1 MDINKALTFV
11 TRDDRWITKL
21 LIGGVLVL
29 LSFLIIPIL
38 FVQGYLV
45 HIVRNVM
52 DGAEEPLPE
61 WEQWGKLLKDGF
73 NLLIAG
79 LVYTLPVW
87 LLMCCSFIFFIPA
100 AVTEGGVAEIMA
112 GIGVISMMLMSCL
125 FFLFIIAFA
134 LIQPAITIQYARE
147 DSLSACLRFSEVLG
161 ITRDNIA
168 DIVIAVAI
176 VLGLGFVLS
185 LVGIVPII
193 GWIISIFASV
203 YVIFV
208 SGHLYGQIGAKIGGA
223 PKEKGVEPA
232 I

>member
-1 MDINKALTFV
+1 VDIKKALTFV
-11 TRDDRWITKL
+11 TEDDRWIIKI
-21 LIGGVLVL
+21 LIGGVLVF

-52 DGAEEPLPE
+52 DGVEEPLPE

-73 NLLIAG
+73 NLTVAG
-79 LVYTLPVW
+79 LVYTLPIW
-87 LLMCCSFIFFIPA
+87 LLMCCSFMFFIPA
-100 AVTEGGVAEIMA
+100 AVSEGGVAEIMA
-112 GIGVISMMLMSCL
+112 AIGVTAMVLMSCL
-125 FFLFIIAFA
+125 LFLFIIAFT
-134 LIQPAITIQYARE
+134 LIEPAITIQYARE
-147 DSLSACLRFSEVLG
+147 DSLSACFRFSEVLG
-161 ITRDNIA
+161 MTRDNIA
-168 DIVIAVAI
+168 DIIIAVAI
-176 VLGLGFVLS
+176 ILGLSFVLS

-208 SGHLYGQIGAKIGGA
+208 SGHLFGQIGTKVGGA
-223 PKEKGVEPA
+223 PKEKEVEPA

>member
-1 MDINKALTFV
+1 VDIKKALTFV
-11 TRDDRWITKL
+11 TEDDRWITKI
-21 LIGGVLVL
+21 LIGGVLVF

-79 LVYTLPVW
+79 LVYTLPIW
-87 LLMCCSFIFFIPA
+87 LLMCCSFMFFIPA
-100 AVTEGGVAEIMA
+100 AVTEGGISEIMA
-112 GIGVISMMLMSCL
+112 GIGVVSMMLMSCL

-147 DSLSACLRFSEVLG
+147 DSLSACFRFSEVLG
-161 ITRDNIA
+161 MTRDNIA
-168 DIVIAVAI
+168 DIVIVVAV

-208 SGHLYGQIGAKIGGA
+208 SGHLYGQIGAKVGGA
-223 PKEKGVEPA
+223 PKEKEVEP
-232 I
+232 IV

>member
-1 MDINKALTFV
+1 MDIKKALTFV
-11 TRDDRWITKL
+11 TEDDRWIIKI
-21 LIGGVLVL
+21 LIGGVLVF

-52 DGAEEPLPE
+52 DGVEEPLPE

-73 NLLIAG
+73 NLTVAG
-79 LVYTLPVW
+79 LVYTLPIW
-87 LLMCCSFIFFIPA
+87 LLMCCSFMFFIPA
-100 AVTEGGVAEIMA
+100 AVSEGGVAEIMA
-112 GIGVISMMLMSCL
+112 AIGVTAMVLMSCL
-125 FFLFIIAFA
+125 LFLFIIAFT
-134 LIQPAITIQYARE
+134 LIEPAITIQYARE
-147 DSLSACLRFSEVLG
+147 DSLSACFRFSEVLG
-161 ITRDNIA
+161 MTRDNIA
-168 DIVIAVAI
+168 DIIIAVAI
-176 VLGLGFVLS
+176 ILGLSFVLS

-208 SGHLYGQIGAKIGGA
+208 SGHLFGQIGTKVGGA
-223 PKEKGVEPA
+223 PKEKEVEPA

>member
-1 MDINKALTFV
+1 LTFV
-11 TRDDRWITKL
+11 TEDDRWITKL
-21 LIGGVLVL
+21 LIGGILL
-29 LSFLIIPIL
+29 FLSFLIIPIL

-52 DGAEEPLPE
+52 DGEEKPLPE

-73 NLLIAG
+73 NLLVAG
-79 LVYTLPVW
+79 LVYTLPIW

-100 AVTEGGVAEIMA
+100 AVSEGSFAEIMA
-112 GIGVISMMLMSCL
+112 AIGVTAMVLMSCL
-125 FFLFIIAFA
+125 LFLFIIAFV

-147 DSLSACLRFSEVLG
+147 DSLSACFRFSEVFG
-161 ITRDNIA
+161 MTRDNIA
-168 DIVIAVAI
+168 DIIIAVAV

-185 LVGIVPII
+185 LVGIVPFI
-193 GWIISIFASV
+193 GWVISIFASV

-208 SGHLYGQIGAKIGGA
+208 SGHLYGQIGANVGGT